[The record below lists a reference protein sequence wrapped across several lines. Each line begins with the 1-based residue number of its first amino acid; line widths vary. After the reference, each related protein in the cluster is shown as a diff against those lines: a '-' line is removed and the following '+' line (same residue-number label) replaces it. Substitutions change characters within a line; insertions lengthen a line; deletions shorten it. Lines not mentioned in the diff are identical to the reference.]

1 MMMVIEKNTNIGNEL
16 GCQCDYH
23 FLKCIDILKEY
34 ISGINIESVASI
46 GEFHKFM
53 AEIECK
59 RKIFLHKDSDNSL
72 YKLFGKYYGKD
83 NVYNLPKLCSKIKGD
98 DFDNF
103 LKLIEVVNSSTV
115 SILDICPYKQ
125 TFGFDIKFE
134 DSISGILSDDCEK
147 ELISLFRNCY
157 FAKILNN
164 IKNGN
169 KIKKIS
175 IDSINDDFRSL
186 LKELKYHLLGNEK
199 YEFEIGFS
207 FKTGKLV
214 HFDEESSKKQS
225 TFYIGNLF
233 LNQGDGDDIDLN
245 KEVKRYVI
253 CGKDTQFE
261 LYKLFTKKVTF
272 MLKKLAANIIDFEW
286 PGYIIENIYERK
298 VPLCLF
304 TDKQLKSI
312 LEKEKD
318 RASVALVPFIRNWEP
333 EDQFDRFIKI
343 LSQI

>member
-1 MMMVIEKNTNIGNEL
+1 MMMVIEKNINVGNEL

-46 GEFHKFM
+46 GEFHNFM

-59 RKIFLHKDSDNSL
+59 RKIFLHKDSDDWL
-72 YKLFGKYYGKD
+72 YKLFGEYYGKD

-103 LKLIEVVNSSTV
+103 LNLIEAVNSSSTYV
-115 SILDICPYKQ
+115 IDVYNYRQ
-125 TFGFDIKFE
+125 TFVFEVKFE
-134 DSISGILSDDCEK
+134 NSISGILSDDCEK
-147 ELISLFRNCY
+147 ELISLFKNCY
-157 FAKILNN
+157 FDKILIN
-164 IKNGN
+164 IKRDSRGSVSR
-169 KIKKIS
+169 KA
-175 IDSINDDFRSL
+175 IDDDFRSL

-199 YEFEIGFS
+199 YDFEVGFS

-225 TFYIGNLF
+225 TIYIGDLF
-233 LNQGDGDDIDLN
+233 LNQGSDDDSDLN
-245 KEVKRYVI
+245 KEVKRYIV

-312 LEKEKD
+312 LEKELDK
-318 RASVALVPFIRNWEP
+318 ATVSLVPFLRSSES

>member
-1 MMMVIEKNTNIGNEL
+1 MMMVIEKNINIGNEL

-34 ISGINIESVASI
+34 IRDIKIESVASI
-46 GEFHKFM
+46 GEFHNFM

-59 RKIFLHKDSDNSL
+59 RKVFLHKESDDWL
-72 YKLFGKYYGKD
+72 YKLFGEYYGKD

-103 LKLIEVVNSSTV
+103 LKLIEVVNSSTDYL
-115 SILDICPYKQ
+115 LDFYNYKH
-125 TFGFDIKFE
+125 TFVFEIKFD

-157 FAKILNN
+157 FVKILNN
-164 IKNGN
+164 IKRDSNGSVS
-169 KIKKIS
+169 KRS
-175 IDSINDDFRSL
+175 IDYDFRSL

-207 FKTGKLV
+207 FKTGRLV

-233 LNQGDGDDIDLN
+233 LNQGDGDDVDLN

>member
-1 MMMVIEKNTNIGNEL
+1 MVIEKNINIGNEL
-16 GCQCDYH
+16 GCQCDCH

-34 ISGINIESVASI
+34 IQGINIKSVATI
-46 GEFHKFM
+46 DEFHNFM
-53 AEIECK
+53 AEVDCE
-59 RKIFLHKDSDNSL
+59 RRIFSHKDSDNSL
-72 YKLFGKYYGKD
+72 YKIFGRFFGED
-83 NVYNLPKLCSKIKGD
+83 NVHNLSKLLDKIKGD

-103 LKLIEVVNSSTV
+103 LNLIEAVNSSSDCV
-115 SILDICPYKQ
+115 LDVYTYKN
-125 TFGFDIKFE
+125 TFGFEIKFD

-157 FAKILNN
+157 FYEIMK
-164 IKNGN
+164 
-169 KIKKIS
+169 KIKKGSRKS
-175 IDSINDDFRSL
+175 IDDDFKSL
-186 LKELKYHLLGNEK
+186 LKELKYHIFGNKK

-207 FKTGKLV
+207 FETGKLV

-225 TFYIGNLF
+225 TLYVGDLF
-233 LNQGDGDDIDLN
+233 LNQGDDIDLR
-245 KEVKRYVI
+245 KEVKRYII

-286 PGYIIENIYERK
+286 PSYIIENIYERK

-304 TDKQLKSI
+304 TDKQLKAI
-312 LEKEKD
+312 LEKKID
-318 RASVALVPFIRNWEP
+318 RASVGLVPFIKKYEP

>member
-1 MMMVIEKNTNIGNEL
+1 M
-16 GCQCDYH
+16 D
-23 FLKCIDILKEY
+23 
-34 ISGINIESVASI
+34 A
-46 GEFHKFM
+46 
-53 AEIECK
+53 
-59 RKIFLHKDSDNSL
+59 
-72 YKLFGKYYGKD
+72 
-83 NVYNLPKLCSKIKGD
+83 YN
-98 DFDNF
+98 
-103 LKLIEVVNSSTV
+103 
-115 SILDICPYKQ
+115 YKQ
-125 TFGFDIKFE
+125 TFVFEVKFE
-134 DSISGILSDDCEK
+134 DSIAGILSDDCEK

-157 FAKILNN
+157 FYQIMKN
-164 IKNGN
+164 IKKGLR
-169 KIKKIS
+169 KS
-175 IDSINDDFRSL
+175 IDDDFREL
-186 LKELKYHLLGNEK
+186 LKELKYHLLGNKK

-225 TFYIGNLF
+225 TLYVGDLF
-233 LNQGDGDDIDLN
+233 LNQGDDIDLS
-245 KEVKRYVI
+245 KEVKRYII

-261 LYKLFTKKVTF
+261 LYKLFTQKATF

-304 TDKQLKSI
+304 TDKQLKAI

-318 RASVALVPFIRNWEP
+318 RASILLVPFIKNSEP

>member
-1 MMMVIEKNTNIGNEL
+1 MVIEKNINIGNEL
-16 GCQCDYH
+16 GCQCDCH

-34 ISGINIESVASI
+34 IQGINIESIVTI
-46 GEFHKFM
+46 DEFHKFM
-53 AEIECK
+53 AEVDCE
-59 RKIFLHKDSDNSL
+59 RRIFSHKDSDDSL
-72 YKLFGKYYGKD
+72 YKMFGRHFGED
-83 NVYNLPKLCSKIKGD
+83 NVHNLPKLLDKIKSD

-103 LKLIEVVNSSTV
+103 LNFIDVVNSSKYY
-115 SILDICPYKQ
+115 ILDVYNYRQ
-125 TFGFDIKFE
+125 TFVFEVKFE
-134 DSISGILSDDCEK
+134 DSIAGILSDDCEK

-157 FAKILNN
+157 FYQIMKN
-164 IKNGN
+164 IKKGSR
-169 KIKKIS
+169 KS
-175 IDSINDDFRSL
+175 IDDDFKSL
-186 LKELKYHLLGNEK
+186 LKELKYHIFGNKK

-207 FKTGKLV
+207 FKTRKLV

-225 TFYIGNLF
+225 TLYVGDLF
-233 LNQGDGDDIDLN
+233 LNQGDDIDLR
-245 KEVKRYVI
+245 KEVKRYIV
-253 CGKDTQFE
+253 CGKNTQFE

-298 VPLCLF
+298 VPLCLY

-312 LEKEKD
+312 LEEEIDK
-318 RASVALVPFIRNWEP
+318 ATVSLVPFLRSSEP